1 MTIAEFQRLIADIYG
16 ERDAAR
22 GLHKTFAWFIEEVGE
37 LARSLLDDD
46 EQARLEEFGDVLA
59 WLTTTATLTGV
70 DLEQA
75 AGRYASGC
83 PKCGDTPCSCP
94 GDREAVS

>member
-46 EQARLEEFGDVLA
+46 APARLEEFGDVLA
-59 WLTTTATLTGV
+59 WLTTTATLAGV

-75 AGRYASGC
+75 AGRYAAGC
-83 PKCGDTPCSCP
+83 PKCGGTPCTCP
-94 GDREAVS
+94 